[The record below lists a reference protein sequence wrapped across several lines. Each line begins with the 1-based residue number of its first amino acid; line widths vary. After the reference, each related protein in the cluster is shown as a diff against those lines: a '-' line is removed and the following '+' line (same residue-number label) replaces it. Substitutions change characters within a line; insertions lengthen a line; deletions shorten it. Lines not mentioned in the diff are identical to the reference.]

1 MKNIPLSS
9 DTLLMFYKN
18 WMDHRSDLAN
28 TANGL
33 CVCLGNFAWE
43 VLYPKHGADVDM
55 FWEMREALGD
65 EMMIQFI
72 YAGLSKST
80 PFNTDFF
87 EYEEECENRKCHL
100 NRLRVQW
107 VEDRIQDC
115 EGGNNEK

>member
-18 WMDHRSDLAN
+18 WMHNRSELVN

-33 CVCLGNFAWE
+33 CVCLGNFAWD
-43 VLYPKHGADVDM
+43 VLYPKHGADVDQ
-55 FWEMREALGD
+55 FWEMREALAD
-65 EMMIQFI
+65 EMLVQFM
-72 YAGLSKST
+72 YAGLSKTT
-80 PFNTDFF
+80 PFNTNFF
-87 EYEEECENRKCHL
+87 DYEEECENRKCHL
-100 NRLRVQW
+100 NQLRVQW